1 MNAPHRRTMNDTHG
15 EPFHM
20 PVPANN
26 MNDTRSESLRIPT
39 PSGTIQVQCWE
50 ATQGH
55 DAALAPIVLLHDSL
69 GCIRL
74 WRDFPERLAAASK
87 RRVIAYD
94 RPGFGQSDPHPGELV
109 VPDFIAD
116 EARDTFA
123 VIRRALGVGPFIVIG
138 HSVGGCMG
146 ICIAAQHPAECIGLV
161 TLAAQ
166 AIMEDYTRAG
176 VREGQEIFSHPGHVQ
191 PLVQYHG
198 DKARWVL
205 DAWIGAWLSPAMEG
219 WHLTTELQSLQCPTL
234 VVQGERDEYCSM
246 RQAEHIMQHAG
257 AHASLL
263 RLPKCGHSPHRER
276 QAELMAAL
284 LPWLGGL
291 R

>member
-1 MNAPHRRTMNDTHG
+1 MSD
-15 EPFHM
+15 F
-20 PVPANN
+20 
-26 MNDTRSESLRIPT
+26 RSETLRIPT
-39 PSGTIQVQCWE
+39 SSGAIQAQWWE
-50 ATQGH
+50 ATEGH
-55 DAALAPIVLLHDSL
+55 DASLAPIVLLHDSL
-69 GCIRL
+69 GCIAL
-74 WRDFPERLAAASK
+74 WRDFPEKLAAASK

-94 RPGFGQSDPHPGELV
+94 RPGFGQSDPQPTRPQ
-109 VPDFIAD
+109 VPDFIANEGRTILAD
-116 EARDTFA
+116 VLHAL
-123 VIRRALGVGPFIVIG
+123 RAEQFIVIG

-146 ICIAAQHPAECIGLV
+146 ICIAAQHPARCVGLV

-191 PLVQYHG
+191 PLMHYHG

-205 DAWIGAWLSPAMEG
+205 DAWIGAWLSPAMSD
-219 WHLTTELQSLQCPTL
+219 WHLTAELQALQCPTL

-263 RLPKCGHSPHRER
+263 RLPKCGHSPHREK
-276 QAELMAAL
+276 QSELLSSL
-284 LPWLGGL
+284 LHWLNHL
-291 R
+291 A